1 MSSNEIIKVI
11 GAIIMIIIAGL
22 YFTEK
27 ISSTITIIF
36 ISTWLC
42 FRIYEKFFYNKPKV
56 LQPDEENIVDLN
68 NMVRNN
74 SDEEE

>member
-1 MSSNEIIKVI
+1 MSTNEIIKVI

-36 ISTWLC
+36 IATWLC
-42 FRIYEKFFYNKPKV
+42 FRVYEKFFYKKPQV
-56 LQPDEENIVDLN
+56 LQSDDESIVDLN
-68 NMVRNN
+68 NRAMNN

>member
-36 ISTWLC
+36 IVTWLC

-56 LQPDEENIVDLN
+56 LQTDEENIVDLN
-68 NMVRNN
+68 NMVRKN

>member
-1 MSSNEIIKVI
+1 MSTNEIIKVI

-42 FRIYEKFFYNKPKV
+42 FRVYEKFFYKKPKV
-56 LQPDEENIVDLN
+56 LQSDDKNIVDLN
-68 NMVRNN
+68 NRAMNN